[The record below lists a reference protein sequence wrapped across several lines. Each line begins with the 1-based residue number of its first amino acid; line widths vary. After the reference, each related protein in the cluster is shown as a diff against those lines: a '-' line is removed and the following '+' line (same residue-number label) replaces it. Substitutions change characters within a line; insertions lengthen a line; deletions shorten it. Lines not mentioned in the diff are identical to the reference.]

1 MTPLMRQYQAIK
13 QRYVQEIVLFQVG
26 DFYEIF
32 YEDAKRASA
41 FLGITLTARG
51 QSDDG
56 PIPLC
61 GFPCHAA
68 DTYLVKLVTG
78 GFRVVLCDQVAGPDA
93 TKLMERVVSQVLTPG
108 TVTDPKLL
116 DEKSANYVAVV
127 APGETAVA
135 ILFVEIL
142 TGQVFATVLEQSR
155 MRLIESE
162 LGRFLP
168 KEVVVPH
175 TERGIRAEKYIHT
188 LGYETSIMLL
198 GIERGSETS
207 GALGEQCTRF
217 VERVSGDTAQG
228 LVHHSAVLQTALQ
241 TLYHFLER
249 NHTPALTQLR
259 PLELYAPDDFLIL
272 DAATQRNLELVKNNS
287 DNSTR
292 HTLFAVLDEAV
303 TPMGS
308 RMIKK
313 WILRPLVNRA
323 MLEQRLAVVQQLVTL
338 TTVRTRLAE
347 LLRAI
352 GDSERV
358 VGRIALKRALLSD
371 YVQLMQTL
379 AVLPELAQICAQAF
393 PGMFGELL
401 ASVQICTELST
412 RLQASLNTD
421 PEHDWKIKQGY
432 HEELDRLRRLAH
444 EGAQA
449 MLALEQR
456 EQLATGISSLKIR
469 YNGAHGYGIEVTKPN
484 VHLVPPHYVRLQTLV
499 NRERF
504 TNQELKDLEYDIK
517 RAQTSSLEIEQ
528 ELFAALS
535 AQLFE
540 QISLLQSVA
549 RACAELDAFVGF
561 ARVACRSG
569 YVRPIFDGHDCVIQ
583 QGRHPVVEAALREQN
598 TTQFIANDLTLSE
611 QQRLWIITG
620 PNMGGKSTFLR
631 QSALLAIMAQAGSF
645 VPAAHAQIPLFDRI
659 FTRIGAADMVAQGK
673 STFLVEMEETALICH
688 EATERSLVILD
699 EVGRGTSTYDG
710 LAIAQAVLEYIYFSV
725 KAKCLFATHYHELT
739 ELAQRHTGIVT
750 YYAASQKTAT
760 GIVLLHQIKQGCA
773 QGSFGIEVAKSAKL
787 PDAVLHRA
795 QEILAEFLAHPHLHA
810 ATQRVAAQRVVTQC
824 VTAQEITPATPL
836 FSPQD
841 YARYQQLC
849 AELERIDCNALT
861 PRQAFDLVWK
871 LKELGSHSADQR

>member
-1 MTPLMRQYQAIK
+1 MTPLMRQYHTIK

-41 FLGITLTARG
+41 FLGITLTSRG
-51 QSDDG
+51 QSEDG

-78 GFRVVLCDQVAGPDA
+78 GFRVVICDQIAGPDA
-93 TKLMERVVSQVLTPG
+93 KLMERVVSQVLTPG

-116 DEKSANYVAVV
+116 DEKSANYIAVV
-127 APGETAVA
+127 TPGANAVA
-135 ILFVEIL
+135 LLFVEIL

-155 MRLIESE
+155 TRLIESE
-162 LGRFLP
+162 LSRFLP
-168 KEVVVPH
+168 KEVIVPH
-175 TERGIRAEKYIHT
+175 TELGLRAEQYVRT
-188 LGYETSIMLL
+188 MGYETSLVLIPAEHASEQTERARF
-198 GIERGSETS
+198 IES
-207 GALGEQCTRF
+207 
-217 VERVSGDTAQG
+217 VSGQA
-228 LVHHSAVLQTALQ
+228 LQTLVQHSVVLTHALQ

-249 NHTPALTQLR
+249 NHLQAVTQLR

-287 DNSTR
+287 DGSSR
-292 HTLFAVLDEAV
+292 FTLFSVLDEAV

-313 WILRPLVNRA
+313 WILRPLVQKSA
-323 MLEQRLAVVQQLVTL
+323 IEQRLACVQQLATS
-338 TTVRTRLAE
+338 TTVRTRLIE
-347 LLRAI
+347 LLRMI
-352 GDSERV
+352 GDGERV
-358 VGRIALKRALLSD
+358 VGRIALKRALVAD
-371 YVQLMQTL
+371 YVQLAQTL
-379 AVLPELAQICAQAF
+379 QVTPEIAAICAQLF
-393 PGMFGELL
+393 PGKFEVLVG
-401 ASVQICTELST
+401 AIPVCAELSAL
-412 RLQASLNTD
+412 LQASLNTD
-421 PEHDWKIKQGY
+421 PDHDWKIKQGY
-432 HEELDRLRRLAH
+432 HEELDRLRTLVH
-444 EGAQA
+444 ESAQA

-456 EQLATGISSLKIR
+456 EQQATGISSLKIR

-484 VHLVPPHYVRLQTLV
+484 IHLVPSHYLRLQTLV

-517 RAQTSSLEIEQ
+517 RAQSSSLEIEQ
-528 ELFAALS
+528 ALFA
-535 AQLFE
+535 E
-540 QISLLQSVA
+540 ISNQVFVHITLLQSLA
-549 RACAELDAFVGF
+549 RACAELDALVGF
-561 ARVACRSG
+561 ARVAGRAG
-569 YVRPIFDGHDCVIQ
+569 YVRPVFDDQVCMIR
-583 QGRHPVVEAALREQN
+583 QGRHPVVEAALLQN
-598 TTQFIANDLTLSE
+598 TQFIANDLALHE

-631 QSALLAIMAQAGSF
+631 QSALLAIMAQAGSY
-645 VPAAHAQIPLFDRI
+645 VPAAHAQLPIFDRI

-688 EATERSLVILD
+688 EATEKSLVILD

-739 ELAQRHTGIVT
+739 ELANRHEGIVT
-750 YYAASQKTAT
+750 YYAASQKTET

-773 QGSFGIEVAKSAKL
+773 QGSFGIEVAKSAKI
-787 PDAVLHRA
+787 PEAVLARA

-810 ATQRVAAQRVVTQC
+810 AQRVTLQASVQEQQQRLFVQPTP
-824 VTAQEITPATPL
+824 EITPATPL
-836 FSPQD
+836 FSQHD

-849 AELERIDCNALT
+849 VELERIDCNALT

-871 LKELGSHSADQR
+871 LKEL

>member
-1 MTPLMRQYQAIK
+1 MKMTPLMRQYQAIK

-32 YEDAKRASA
+32 YEDAQRASA

-198 GIERGSETS
+198 
-207 GALGEQCTRF
+207 AGEDAELRANF
-217 VERVSGDTAQG
+217 VERVSGDAAQG
-228 LVHHSAVLQTALQ
+228 LVQHSVVLQTALQ

-249 NHTPALTQLR
+249 NHAPALTQLR

-287 DNSTR
+287 DNSAR

-352 GDSERV
+352 GDCERV
-358 VGRIALKRALLSD
+358 VGRIALKRALLAD

-401 ASVQICTELST
+401 ASVQICTQLST

-432 HEELDRLRRLAH
+432 YEELDRLRRLAH

-535 AQLFE
+535 AQIFE

-561 ARVACRSG
+561 ARVACRPG
-569 YVRPIFDGHDCVIQ
+569 YVRPIFDGHDCAIQ

-739 ELAQRHTGIVT
+739 ELAQRHAGIVT

-795 QEILAEFLAHPHLHA
+795 QEILAEFLAHQHLHA
-810 ATQRVAAQRVVTQC
+810 AQRPSVPVNKNHP
-824 VTAQEITPATPL
+824 QEITPATPL

-841 YARYQQLC
+841 YDRYQRLC

-871 LKELGSHSADQR
+871 LKELRS